1 MPISDT
7 TIQEIKNRV
16 DIIDV
21 VGDFVSLKKVGSN
34 YRALSPFTNEK
45 TPSFYVSPSKE
56 IFKCFSSGKGGDAIS
71 FLMELE
77 GINYVEALKYLAE
90 KYGIEIEEEEQTD
103 EQIQAQNERESL
115 FIVLNFANEFFKSNL
130 LEHDEGRSIG
140 LSYFK
145 ERGLIEQ
152 TISTFGLG
160 YALDQWDGLLNA
172 AKEKGF
178 TEDMLEKAGLIL
190 KSDNK
195 TYDRFRG
202 RVTFPIHNVAGKVIA
217 FGARM
222 LGKDKNQ
229 PKYINSPETAVY
241 HKSNVLYGI
250 HQARKA
256 IRDADRCFL
265 VEGYTDV
272 TSLHQAG
279 IQNVVASS
287 GTSLTKEQV
296 QLIARFTQNIT
307 ILYDGDAAG
316 IKASFRGIDIILE
329 QDLNV
334 QALVLPNGE
343 DPDSFAQS
351 VSHEELLSYL
361 TEQAK
366 DFIQFKLE
374 VLTEGE
380 RNPTPDKKVATIK
393 EIIQSIAL
401 MPDGIK
407 RSVYINNSSELL
419 EVDEQVLISE
429 LNKILIQKQSQQ
441 RTKERFKTDEAEYLP
456 VAEKQAQPQEEPKI
470 GSTEWEKECLRLAIN
485 YGNEPFNSELNLASF
500 LCEELDGIP
509 LEDER
514 IRYAFDEIRK
524 LLEDQKPI
532 SPDHFIGPERSD
544 LSPLVIDLLEM
555 KYFVSDVWKQKHK
568 ILTTHESEKLPA
580 EVQNAILRLKRKK
593 LEMLLLENEEA
604 LKKAESVDEVEE
616 FQHMHIHL
624 KGLLGEINQAL
635 GTVISS

>member
-1 MPISDT
+1 MPISDS

-16 DIIDV
+16 DILDV

-71 FLMELE
+71 FVMELE

-103 EQIQAQNERESL
+103 EQVQAQNERESL

-130 LEHDEGRSIG
+130 LQSDEGKSIG

-145 ERGLIEQ
+145 ERGFLEE
-152 TISTFGLG
+152 TIHTFGLG
-160 YALDQWDGLLNA
+160 YALDEWDGLLKA
-172 AKEKGF
+172 AKAKGF

-190 KSDNK
+190 KSENK

-222 LGKDKNQ
+222 LGKDKKQ

-296 QLIARFTQNIT
+296 QLIGRFTENIT
-307 ILYDGDAAG
+307 VLYDGDAAG

-343 DPDSFAQS
+343 DPDSFAKS
-351 VSHEELLSYL
+351 VSKDELATYL
-361 TEQAK
+361 KEQAK

-374 VLTEGE
+374 VLTEGDK
-380 RNPTPDKKVATIK
+380 NPTPDKKVATIK
-393 EIIQSIAL
+393 EIVQSIAI

-407 RSVYINNSSELL
+407 RSVYINNSAELL

-429 LNKILIQKQSQQ
+429 LNKILIQKQRQQ
-441 RTKERFKTDEAEYLP
+441 RTKERFKTDESDDQLLAER
-456 VAEKQAQPQEEPKI
+456 QAPPQKETKL

-485 YGNEPFNSELNLASF
+485 YGNKPFDGAVNLAAF
-500 LCEELDGIP
+500 LCDELDGIP

-514 IRYAFDEIRK
+514 IKFAFDEIRN
-524 LLEDQKPI
+524 LLAQEKPI
-532 SPDHFIGPERSD
+532 SPDHFIGPERPD
-544 LSPLVIDLLEM
+544 LSPLIIDLLEM
-555 KYFVSDVWKQKHK
+555 KYFVSDAWKQKHK
-568 ILTTHESEKLPA
+568 ILTTHESEKLPV
-580 EVQNAILRLKRKK
+580 EVQNAILRLKRKR

-604 LKKAESVDEVEE
+604 LKKAETNEQTDE
-616 FQHMHIHL
+616 FQRMHMHL
-624 KGLLGEINQAL
+624 KGLLNQINKEL

>member
-1 MPISDT
+1 MPISDA
-7 TIQEIKNRV
+7 TIQEVKNRM

-71 FLMELE
+71 FVMELE
-77 GINYVEALKYLAE
+77 GISYIEAIKYLAE
-90 KYGIEIEEEEQTD
+90 KYGIEVEEEEQTD
-103 EQIQAQNERESL
+103 EQVQAQNERESL
-115 FIVLNFANEFFKSNL
+115 FIMLNFANEFFKANL
-130 LEHDEGRSIG
+130 HENEEGRSLG

-145 ERGLIEQ
+145 ERGLTQQ
-152 TISTFGLG
+152 TLSTFGLG
-160 YALDQWDGLLNA
+160 YALDQWDGLLKA
-172 AKEKGF
+172 AKAKGF
-178 TEDMLEKAGLIL
+178 TEEMLEKAGLIL

-272 TSLHQAG
+272 TSMHQAG
-279 IQNVVASS
+279 IHNVVASS

-296 QLIARFTQNIT
+296 QLISRFTQNIT
-307 ILYDGDAAG
+307 VLYDGDAAG

-343 DPDSFAQS
+343 DPDSFAKS
-351 VSHEELLSYL
+351 VSQEELLAYL

-366 DFIQFKLE
+366 DFIQFKLG
-374 VLTEGE
+374 VLTEGKK
-380 RNPTPDKKVATIK
+380 NPSPDQKVATIK
-393 EIIQSIAL
+393 EIVQSIAL

-407 RSVYINNSSELL
+407 RSVYINNSAELL

-429 LNKILIQKQSQQ
+429 LNKILIQKQRQQ
-441 RTKERFKTDEAEYLP
+441 RNKDRFKTGDVEDVPIAER
-456 VAEKQAQPQEEPKI
+456 QASPQEQVKI
-470 GSTEWEKECLRLAIN
+470 GASEWEKECLRLAIN
-485 YGNEPFNSELNLASF
+485 YGNEPFDSQMSLAAF

-514 IRYAFDEIRK
+514 IGFAFDEIRK
-524 LLEDQKPI
+524 LLADQKSI
-532 SPDHFIGPERSD
+532 SPDHFIGPERPD
-544 LSPLVIDLLEM
+544 LTPLVIDLLEM
-555 KYFVSDVWKQKHK
+555 KYFVSDAWKQKHK

-580 EVQNAILRLKRKK
+580 EVRNAILRLKRKK

-604 LKKAESVDEVEE
+604 LKKADSEDEVEE
-616 FQHMHIHL
+616 FQRMHIHL
-624 KGLLGEINQAL
+624 KGLLGEINEEL